1 MEKGKK
7 IKLVTFA
14 PHPNFGTCLQSY
26 ALNKVLRDMGHD
38 VEFIYNGRE
47 NPPKTIA
54 YFMKA
59 IVKWFLPKRMVK
71 QIKAKRAEERSSLPD
86 IPPYILK
93 LPNNYL
99 RFWLSLIPGYERV
112 YKQFKCRTLQWKK
125 VYSFTFED
133 GNYKMKRLYVKKQYE
148 EVTKDADLFITGSD
162 QIWNPYCGG
171 FNPMMF
177 LEFAG
182 NAKRIAYSSSI
193 ARPKFPKK
201 VEQRAKED
209 LSKFQHIAV
218 REQSSV
224 DMLNNLLGRN
234 DVQLVV
240 DPTYLLSREEWEE
253 FSNRANIE
261 FELPETY
268 IFCYFVGSDR
278 KDDYEAMVE
287 DVKNKIG
294 IKDVITIECYGRNF
308 NYGDG
313 FLYKDGGPYE
323 FVYLLSHA
331 SLICMDSFHA
341 TVFALK
347 FGINFVHILKTK
359 GEDNTAS
366 QNTRMFDLFSRY
378 GLAYKLYDS
387 SSTEWLK
394 PVDYERVGKI
404 VETDI
409 QNSLKFLRREIEN

>member
-1 MEKGKK
+1 MK

-47 NPPKTIA
+47 NPPKKIGH
-54 YFMKA
+54 YIKA

-71 QIKAKRAEERSSLPD
+71 QIKAKRAEEQSSRPD
-86 IPPYILK
+86 MPPHILK

-99 RFWLSLIPGYERV
+99 RYWISLLPGYERF
-112 YKQFKCRTLQWKK
+112 YKLFKCRTLQWKK
-125 VYSFTFED
+125 VYKFTFED
-133 GNYKMKRLYVKKQYE
+133 GNYKMKRLYIKKQYE
-148 EVTKDADLFITGSD
+148 EVVKDADLFITGSD

-182 NAKRIAYSSSI
+182 DKKRVAYSSSI
-193 ARPKFPKK
+193 ARPCFPKE

-224 DMLNNLLGRN
+224 DMLNKLLGRD

-253 FSNRANIE
+253 FGNRAKIE
-261 FELPETY
+261 FELPEKY
-268 IFCYFVGSDR
+268 IFCYFVGKDR
-278 KDDYEAMVE
+278 KDDYYAMVE
-287 DVKNKIG
+287 DVKQKTG
-294 IKDVITIECYGRNF
+294 IQDVITIDCYGRDY
-308 NYGDG
+308 NYGNG
-313 FLYKDGGPYE
+313 FIYKDGGPYE
-323 FVYLLSHA
+323 FVYLLQHA
-331 SLICMDSFHA
+331 SMICMDSFHA

-347 FGINFVHILKTK
+347 FHVNFVHMLKAKEEFQAT
-359 GEDNTAS
+359 S
-366 QNTRMFDLFSRY
+366 QNTRMTDLFARY
-378 GLAYKLYDS
+378 GLLYKLYDEKS
-387 SSTEWLK
+387 LEWLK
-394 PVDYERVGKI
+394 PIDFNLLNIIMENEIKYSRC
-404 VETDI
+404 
-409 QNSLKFLRREIEN
+409 FLEKEIC

>member
-1 MEKGKK
+1 MK

-38 VEFIYNGRE
+38 VVFIYNGRE

-54 YFMKA
+54 YYVKA
-59 IVKWFLPKRMVK
+59 MVKWLLPKRMVK
-71 QIKAKRAEERSSLPD
+71 QIKAKRAEERSSKPE

-99 RFWLSLIPGYERV
+99 RYWLSLLPGYERV
-112 YKQFKCRTLQWKK
+112 YKMLKCRTLQWKK
-125 VYSFTFED
+125 VYKFTFED
-133 GNYKMKRLYVKKQYE
+133 GNYQMKRLYIKKQYD
-148 EVTKDADLFITGSD
+148 EVVKDADLFITGSD

-182 NAKRIAYSSSI
+182 DKKRVAYSSSI
-193 ARPKFPKK
+193 ARPCFPKE
-201 VEQRAKED
+201 VEQRAKKD

-224 DMLNNLLGRN
+224 DMLNKLLGRN

-253 FSNRANIE
+253 FGNRATIE
-261 FELPETY
+261 FDLPKKY
-268 IFCYFVGSDR
+268 IFCYFIGGR
-278 KDDYEAMVE
+278 YEDYEVMVD
-287 DVKNKIG
+287 DVKGKTG
-294 IKDVITIECYGRNF
+294 ISDVITVDCTDGCF

-313 FLYKDGGPYE
+313 ILYKDGGPYE

-331 SLICMDSFHA
+331 EMVCMDSFHA
-341 TVFALK
+341 TVFSLK
-347 FGINFVHILKTK
+347 FGLNFVHILKTK
-359 GEDNTAS
+359 SEKSVES
-366 QNTRMFDLFSRY
+366 QNSRMYDLLNRY
-378 GLAYKLYDS
+378 GLLHKLYKKNS
-387 SSTEWLK
+387 QEWMRAIDYCDVYKKMEEEIKKSYEYLK
-394 PVDYERVGKI
+394 Y
-404 VETDI
+404 
-409 QNSLKFLRREIEN
+409 EIEY

>member
-1 MEKGKK
+1 MR

-47 NPPKTIA
+47 NPPKAIA
-54 YFMKA
+54 YYVKA
-59 IVKWFLPKRMVK
+59 MAKWLLPKRMVK
-71 QIKAKRAEERSSLPD
+71 QIKAKRAEVRSSKPD
-86 IPPYILK
+86 IPPYILT

-99 RFWLSLIPGYERV
+99 RYWLSLMPGYERV
-112 YKQFKCRTLQWKK
+112 YKMLKCGTLQWKK
-125 VYSFTFED
+125 VYKFTFED
-133 GNYKMKRLYVKKQYE
+133 GNYKMKRLYIRKQYD
-148 EVTKDADLFITGSD
+148 EVVKDADLFITGSD

-182 NAKRIAYSSSI
+182 DKKRVAYSSSI
-193 ARPKFPKK
+193 ARPCFPKE

-224 DMLNNLLGRN
+224 DMLNKLLGRN

-253 FSNRANIE
+253 FGNRATIE
-261 FELPETY
+261 FELPEKY
-268 IFCYFVGSDR
+268 IFCYFVGER
-278 KDDYEAMVE
+278 FDDYVTMVD
-287 DVKNKIG
+287 DVKAKTG
-294 IKDVITIECYGRNF
+294 INDVITIDCTGSDI

-313 FLYKDGGPYE
+313 ILYKDGGPYE
-323 FVYLLSHA
+323 WVYLLSHA

-347 FGINFVHILKTK
+347 FHKDFVHILKTK
-359 GEDNTAS
+359 SDNSSYS
-366 QNTRMFDLFSRY
+366 QNSRMSDLLSRY
-378 GLAYKLYDS
+378 QIENKLYDPTS
-387 SSTEWLK
+387 LLWLE
-394 PVDYERVGKI
+394 PIDFECVDMSINQSIIESRSFLE
-404 VETDI
+404 VEVCNI
-409 QNSLKFLRREIEN
+409 SN